1 MSTVL
6 HHTLTLKQG
15 LLAFQKLVL
24 LWLQVQGI
32 ASLFWSPAREVC
44 KAVDWVIGVNL
55 YIRQVASDHVCL
67 VLVEQKKIT
76 FKACLVFSVITLPRA
91 AIELQANLFFLAI
104 LLINV
109 DVDELFLSRYGW
121 GCYSCDVRYGL
132 RHSWSRVNA
141 RSFYLRYHWL
151 VHLWFFFNNHC
162 QFWQVFSQN
171 TASRCQ
177 SVRSQV
183 VMKAYHRC

>member
-44 KAVDWVIGVNL
+44 KVFDRVIGVNL
-55 YIRQVASDHVCL
+55 CIRQVTSDHVCL

-76 FKACLVFSVITLPRA
+76 FKACLVFSVITLTRVTIKFEA
-91 AIELQANLFFLAI
+91 FLFFLTI
-104 LLINV
+104 LLIDVN
-109 DVDELFLSRYGW
+109 VDELFLSRYGW
-121 GCYSCDVRYGL
+121 GCNSCGVRYGL
-132 RHSWSRVNA
+132 RHSWSRVNTW
-141 RSFYLRYHWL
+141 SFYLRYHWL

-177 SVRSQV
+177 SVRG
-183 VMKAYHRC
+183 